1 MSSVQSPTK
10 FTTKIL
16 SENDK
21 CPDWR
26 CNIDNYLF
34 VFNQSVIDLVNIR
47 ELLVWHISYF
57 RQLTLAKLILFIC
70 ATNMSHLCVHI
81 DQSV

>member
-10 FTTKIL
+10 FTTKIQ
-16 SENDK
+16 SENEK
-21 CPDWR
+21 CSDWH

-34 VFNQSVIDLVNIR
+34 VFNQSVIDLVNIH

-57 RQLTLAKLILFIC
+57 RQLTLAKLILFIS